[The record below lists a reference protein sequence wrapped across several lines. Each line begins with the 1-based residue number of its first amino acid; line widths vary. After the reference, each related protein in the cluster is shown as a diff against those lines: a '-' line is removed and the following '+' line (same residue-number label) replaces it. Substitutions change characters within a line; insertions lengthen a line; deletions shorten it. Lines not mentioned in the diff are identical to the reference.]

1 MILADTGIL
10 VHLGEMHS
18 LVLTNARIVLPDRVV
33 ETSIT
38 IADGVISSIGSDS
51 SLGKEG
57 EDLEGDLLIPGLI
70 DLHTDNLERQ
80 VLPRQNARFPSV
92 SAFLAHDAQCVAA
105 GITTVFDSL
114 CLGNLGFEEERMLT
128 CRDGVKDLDTLTSGN
143 MLKAEHFLHLRC
155 EMPAPDTLDMLRP
168 LAEHPR
174 LKLASLM
181 DHVPGYGQ
189 YSDLTRY
196 RALLQSDGY
205 SVEETENQIQQAQA
219 RRSTLRRPNRN
230 AILDLLRPRG
240 VALASHDDRTE
251 EEIAENTADG
261 VKISEF
267 PVSLVAAQA
276 ARAAGMAIIGGAPN
290 VVRGGSHSG
299 NVSVAELLQNGLI
312 DALASDYVPFAMLE
326 AAFMAASIA
335 CLDLPAAIRLVTE
348 APATMT
354 GLHDRGRIAP
364 GLRADLVR
372 VHVHLGTPVVRAVW
386 RQGER
391 VA

>member
-1 MILADTGIL
+1 
-10 VHLGEMHS
+10 MHS
-18 LVLTNARIVLPDRVV
+18 LVLTNARIVLPDHVV

-38 IADGVISSIGSDS
+38 IADGLISSIGSDS
-51 SLGKEG
+51 SFGKEG
-57 EDLEGDLLIPGLI
+57 EDMGGDLLIPGLI

-80 VLPRQNARFPSV
+80 VLPRQNARFPSL
-92 SAFLAHDAQCVAA
+92 SAFLAHDAQCIAA

-114 CLGNLGFEEERMLT
+114 CLGNLGFEEDRMRT
-128 CRDGVKDLDTLTSGN
+128 CQDGVKDLDTLAAGN

-168 LAEHPR
+168 LADHPR

-181 DHVPGYGQ
+181 DHVPGHGQ

-196 RALLQSDGY
+196 RALLHSDGY
-205 SVEETENQIQQAQA
+205 SVEETENQIERAQA
-219 RRSTLRRPNRN
+219 RRSTLRRPNRD

-251 EEIAENTADG
+251 EEIAENAADG

-276 ARAAGMAIIGGAPN
+276 ARAAGMTIIGGAPN

-299 NVSVAELLQNGLI
+299 NVSVATLLQNGLI

-335 CLDLPAAIRLVTE
+335 SLDLPAAIRLVTE
-348 APATMT
+348 APAIMT

-372 VHVHLGTPVVRAVW
+372 VHVHLGIPVVRAVW
-386 RQGER
+386 RQGKR